1 MSVAARVLVDTNVL
15 VYSVDSRVP
24 EKQERAL
31 GVMTVLVEHAEGA
44 VSTQVLG
51 EFYSVLTGKFQG
63 DLRPGIAAQQ
73 VRNLVESWNVVPLT
87 PAVVLEAVRGVERFG
102 LSYYDAQIW
111 AAARVARIEVVLSED
126 FSDGAVYDGVRF
138 MNPFAPDFDV
148 EPLLA

>member
-1 MSVAARVLVDTNVL
+1 MSVAGRVFVDTNVL
-15 VYSVDSRVP
+15 VYSVDSRAP

-31 GVMTVLVEHAEGA
+31 GVLSALVEQAEGA

-51 EFYSVLTGKFQG
+51 EFYSVLTRKFQG

-73 VRNLVESWNVVPLT
+73 VRNLVESWDVVPLT
-87 PAVVLEAVRGVERFG
+87 PAVVLEALRGVEHFG

-111 AAARVARIEVVLSED
+111 AAARVARIEVILSED
-126 FSDGAVYDGVRF
+126 FSDGAVHDGVRF
-138 MNPFAPDFDV
+138 VNPFAPDFDV